1 MNRSVSSNDDD
12 GSSNYRYH
20 QKQNN
25 GDNNDNNHNTS
36 TGTQTD
42 DLLDLF
48 STTMYSLAADAAAIR
63 QITDLAELTGITSL
77 SDNKNKNKNG
87 NHNTN
92 NEEVENEK
100 REHVQELCDLDRL
113 ISGVEQKVIALRQ
126 IINEEN
132 SALTKFETNLRD
144 EADEQAT
151 IIEDLMSALD
161 LQQQH
166 KNNTLSSSSSNDRD
180 DDNRWH
186 SRYQKISEDEDDND
200 NDNEWR
206 YGRHDNSDRDQH
218 QYQHHDE
225 THIQP
230 SKGSSNS
237 NSNNNRR
244 GVLQSRTMG
253 KMGNQSSPH
262 PSRGVNGSRISNN
275 NNNNN
280 RNDSYKPSS
289 SSPNKKMK
297 GYSQHEQER
306 YGDDNDEEQEE
317 EQQEEDPYF
326 VKVTKSEI
334 LEQTPSF
341 GVHLSRFDLNEALEE
356 IEHVVWNKISLEPK
370 SSIHSSGSSPPPSH
384 LSSNTLQRRF
394 DYLRQRQR
402 GSNNTGSDNETEAH
416 VGHRW
421 VSEQELR
428 ENCAFFR
435 NGESTA
441 RATLQLL
448 CSLKRLKQVPGKNR
462 EVTYLCLFR

>member
-1 MNRSVSSNDDD
+1 MNRSNISNDDS
-12 GSSNYRYH
+12 GSNYRYH

-25 GDNNDNNHNTS
+25 DDDDEDDSDNN
-36 TGTQTD
+36 TGIQTD

-48 STTMYSLAADAAAIR
+48 STTMHSLAADAAAIR
-63 QITDLAELTGITSL
+63 QITDLAELTGIIL
-77 SDNKNKNKNG
+77 SDNNG
-87 NHNTN
+87 NKKYGNN
-92 NEEVENEK
+92 NNANEEEENDK
-100 REHVQELCDLDRL
+100 REYVQELCNLDRL

-151 IIEDLMSALD
+151 LIEDLMSALD
-161 LQQQH
+161 LQQQQQQQQH
-166 KNNTLSSSSSNDRD
+166 DNNMSSSSNDRD

-186 SRYQKISEDEDDND
+186 ARHQKSNDNEDED
-200 NDNEWR
+200 EWR
-206 YGRHDNSDRDQH
+206 YGRYENNDQRQH
-218 QYQHHDE
+218 QYHDKK
-225 THIQP
+225 HIQL
-230 SKGSSNS
+230 SEASS
-237 NSNNNRR
+237 NSNNNKIKNNNTNRK

-262 PSRGVNGSRISNN
+262 PSRGVNGSRISHNN
-275 NNNNN
+275 NNSNRN
-280 RNDSYKPSS
+280 RNDLYKFSS
-289 SSPNKKMK
+289 SSPEKMNN
-297 GYSQHEQER
+297 GSC
-306 YGDDNDEEQEE
+306 YGDDKDEEQEE
-317 EQQEEDPYF
+317 EEEENPCF

-356 IEHVVWNKISLEPK
+356 IERMVWNKISLEPK
-370 SSIHSSGSSPPPSH
+370 SSIHSSGSSPPSH

-394 DYLRQRQR
+394 DYLRHRQR
-402 GSNNTGSDNETEAH
+402 GPNAGSDNETEAH

-435 NGESTA
+435 SGESTA

-462 EVTYLCLFR
+462 EVTYLCLFS

>member
-1 MNRSVSSNDDD
+1 MNRSNINNDDS
-12 GSSNYRYH
+12 GSNYQYH

-25 GDNNDNNHNTS
+25 DDDEDDNNNN
-36 TGTQTD
+36 TGTQTV

-48 STTMYSLAADAAAIR
+48 STTMHSLAADAAAIR
-63 QITDLAELTGITSL
+63 QITDLAELTGIIL
-77 SDNKNKNKNG
+77 SDNNGIKKHGNKNNANEEEEEEEEENG
-87 NHNTN
+87 NDR
-92 NEEVENEK
+92 
-100 REHVQELCDLDRL
+100 REFVQELCDLDRL

-151 IIEDLMSALD
+151 LIEDLMSALD
-161 LQQQH
+161 LQQQQQQQH
-166 KNNTLSSSSSNDRD
+166 DMLSSSNDRD
-180 DDNRWH
+180 DNNRWH
-186 SRYQKISEDEDDND
+186 ARHQKSS
-200 NDNEWR
+200 DNEDADEWQYR
-206 YGRHDNSDRDQH
+206 RHENNDQRQH
-218 QYQHHDE
+218 QYQYHDKK
-225 THIQP
+225 HIQL
-230 SKGSSNS
+230 SKASS
-237 NSNNNRR
+237 NSNNNSNNNNNTYRR
-244 GVLQSRTMG
+244 GVLKSRTMG

-262 PSRGVNGSRISNN
+262 PSRGVNGSRISHNKNN
-275 NNNNN
+275 IN
-280 RNDSYKPSS
+280 RNDLYKLSL
-289 SSPNKKMK
+289 SSPEKMNN
-297 GYSQHEQER
+297 GSC
-306 YGDDNDEEQEE
+306 YGDDKDEEQE
-317 EQQEEDPYF
+317 EEDPYF

-356 IEHVVWNKISLEPK
+356 IERIVWNKISLEPK
-370 SSIHSSGSSPPPSH
+370 SSIYSSGSSSPSH
-384 LSSNTLQRRF
+384 ISSNTLQRRF
-394 DYLRQRQR
+394 DYLRHRQR
-402 GSNNTGSDNETEAH
+402 GPNAGSDNETEAH

-435 NGESTA
+435 HGESTA